1 MNIYPLFNS
10 PMVLARIKRLM
21 QSMGVLCQGEGHND
35 WKENEQ
41 QIEIYSCGFDHF
53 GNHGDGRPK

>member
-1 MNIYPLFNS
+1 
-10 PMVLARIKRLM
+10 MVLARIKRLM